1 MMKIDSNDVTNT
13 LDIRSNGLYPS
24 GVLSNLCSNGFR
36 FDRMVCGS
44 MEGFLQSLKRQD
56 RDKQR
61 QICSMKGGNAR
72 KMSVTSWQTDQIVW
86 WKGQAIDR
94 QGKEY
99 QDLLRRAYQAM
110 FEQNERFRM
119 ALMQTRGMTLTHS
132 EGETNPYKTILTPA
146 EFCGILTELRDNYDS
161 RDKTYELI
169 EKSAYRKRVLCLNG
183 NGSAA
188 SSSIEQALKE
198 QLPDIEFIGFDMK
211 ADSEENLS
219 HLRDLCKNQTP
230 DVILGNGLD
239 KEAIEAWLIPLLRE

>member
-1 MMKIDSNDVTNT
+1 MDTSDNNT

-146 EFCGILTELRDNYDS
+146 EFCGILTELRDNYDR
-161 RDKTYELI
+161 RDKTQELI
-169 EKSAYRKRVLCLNG
+169 DKSVYRKRVLYLYENE
-183 NGSAA
+183 NAVD
-188 SSSIEQALKE
+188 SIERTLKE
-198 QLPDIEFIGFDMK
+198 QLPDIEFLGYEVN
-211 ADSEENLS
+211 ADSEENLA
-219 HLRDLCKNQTP
+219 HLRELSKNQTH

-239 KEAIEAWLIPLLRE
+239 KEAFENWLIPLLRE